1 MVRKPVAAA
10 TATSS
15 GGVVSSTVRWAREIC
30 RPVILRLDYALD
42 RAKGGRAMR
51 MKNVLYLGVAA
62 VALAVVWAGSAGPAR
77 APPGAKGGGAPAP
90 RDTRRGGP
98 GGERGPAGGRG

>member
-62 VALAVVWAGSAGPAR
+62 VPGPPVWG
-77 APPGAKGGGAPAP
+77 
-90 RDTRRGGP
+90 
-98 GGERGPAGGRG
+98 GPAGAPPPPHGATRGRGPPRPAHRRGVARGG

>member
-62 VALAVVWAGSAGPAR
+62 VAIAVVWAGPAGHPRRPQGANRAGPLG
-77 APPGAKGGGAPAP
+77 PHGTGGG
-90 RDTRRGGP
+90 
-98 GGERGPAGGRG
+98 GRW

>member
-30 RPVILRLDYALD
+30 RPVIFRLDYALD

-51 MKNVLYLGVAA
+51 MKNELYLGEAA
-62 VALAVVWAGSAGPAR
+62 VPTHSRIAGALRAVTGQATTKRAR
-77 APPGAKGGGAPAP
+77 TVFVTERTG
-90 RDTRRGGP
+90 R
-98 GGERGPAGGRG
+98 GERGRAERARGPV